1 MEFIR
6 LTEEEQKEVLDNL
19 NQNEREVLETAEQ
32 ILQKIAGIY
41 INKPGYH
48 PEMADIYRLVAGT
61 MSDLRKL

>member
-41 INKPGYH
+41 INKPSYH